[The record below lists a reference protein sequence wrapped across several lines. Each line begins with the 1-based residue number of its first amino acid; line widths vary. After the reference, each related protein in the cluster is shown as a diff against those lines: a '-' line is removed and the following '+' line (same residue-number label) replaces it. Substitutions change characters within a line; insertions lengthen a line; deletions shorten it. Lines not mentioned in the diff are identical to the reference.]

1 MIGIGRYNNVL
12 EDAYW
17 ECVNKNVSE
26 EDQNAILCSC
36 VKFLPTDFFAAEANF
51 KELILA
57 PYSKLKDAYAYMKEH
72 GKIMKSE
79 CFQGNASG
87 KLKRKV
93 LYQKLYDAYWK
104 VSRNMVNEIKMNV
117 KLVRETGVTVCPY
130 CNRNYINSRLGG
142 ISGARLD
149 HFYPRSEYP
158 IFSVS
163 LYNLVPV
170 CGNCNRVK
178 SDKFGEL
185 ASPFDE
191 TIDWENNIRF
201 TYAPLDTDQKK
212 IIIDA
217 EGPIKNNVKAMHID
231 TAYQIHSIE
240 VNELLEKVEM
250 YNDSQFEEFRKVL
263 GEAGLTELE
272 MKHMV
277 FGPEITTER
286 MKTKPLGRMMRDLER
301 ELGVY
306 E

>member
-1 MIGIGRYNNVL
+1 MIGIGQYNNVL

-17 ECVNKNVSE
+17 ECVNKNVSAK
-26 EDQNAILCSC
+26 DQNAILCSC
-36 VKFLPTDFFAAEANF
+36 VKFLPADFFAAGANF

-57 PYSKLKDAYAYMKEH
+57 PYSKLKKAHAYMQKH
-72 GKIMKSE
+72 RKIMESE
-79 CFQGNASG
+79 CFQRNASG
-87 KLKRKV
+87 ELERNA
-93 LYQKLYDAYWK
+93 LYQKLYDAYGK
-104 VSRNMVNEIKMNV
+104 VSQNIVNETKMNV
-117 KLVRETGVTVCPY
+117 KLVQETGFTVCPY
-130 CNRNYINSRLGG
+130 CNRDYINSRSER
-142 ISGARLD
+142 ISGAQLD

-170 CGNCNRVK
+170 CGNCNRIK
-178 SDKFGEL
+178 SDKPGKF

-191 TIDWENNIRF
+191 TIDWENSIRF
-201 TYAPLDTDQKK
+201 TYVPLDTDRKK
-212 IIIDA
+212 IIINA
-217 EGPIKNNVKAMHID
+217 KRPVKHNVKAMHID

-250 YNDSQFEEFRKVL
+250 YNDSQFEEFREVL

-286 MKTKPLGRMMRDLER
+286 MKTRPLGRMMRDLER

-306 E
+306 D

>member
-17 ECVNKNVSE
+17 ERVNKNVSVK
-26 EDQNAILCSC
+26 DQNAILCSC
-36 VKFLPTDFFAAEANF
+36 VKFLPADFFVAGANF

-57 PYSKLKDAYAYMKEH
+57 PYNKLKKAHAYMQKH
-72 GKIMKSE
+72 RKIMESE
-79 CFQGNASG
+79 CFQWNASG
-87 KLKRKV
+87 ELERNA
-93 LYQKLYDAYWK
+93 LYQKLYDAYGK
-104 VSRNMVNEIKMNV
+104 VSRSMVNKTKMSV

-130 CNRNYINSRLGG
+130 CNRDYINSRSDC
-142 ISGARLD
+142 ISGAQLD

-170 CGNCNRVK
+170 CGNCNRIK
-178 SDKFGEL
+178 SDKSGKFV
-185 ASPFDE
+185 SPFDE
-191 TIDWENNIRF
+191 TIAWENSIRF
-201 TYAPLDTDQKK
+201 TYEPLDTDRKK

-217 EGPIKNNVKAMHID
+217 KGPIKNNVKKMHIN

-272 MKHMV
+272 MKRMV